1 MRVFDVVI
9 KHFQGHGTTVTS
21 PIDCWD
27 CLYRL
32 ASVASLGLLRAVRAV
47 RAVSV
52 ASTSS
57 GDFTQYQRHN
67 ALLERIRYRRYYS

>member
-9 KHFQGHGTTVTS
+9 KLFQGHGTTVTS

-32 ASVASLGLLRAVRAV
+32 SSVVTASLGLLSAVRT
-47 RAVSV
+47 VSV
-52 ASTSS
+52 ASTSL
-57 GDFTQYQRHN
+57 GDFTQYQMHN
-67 ALLERIRYRRYYS
+67 ALLERIRYCKYYS

>member
-27 CLYRL
+27 CLHRL
-32 ASVASLGLLRAVRAV
+32 ASVATASLGLLRAVRAV
-47 RAVSV
+47 SV
-52 ASTSS
+52 ASTSL
-57 GDFTQYQRHN
+57 GDFTQYQMHN
-67 ALLERIRYRRYYS
+67 VLLERIRYRRYYS